1 MENLKR
7 MKTMKTEV
15 TLKLDNELL
24 VALEAEAIRLGIT
37 MEALINQG
45 LTKELLPAIAI
56 WQSGKADWAVRD
68 YLEIK

>member
-1 MENLKR
+1 
-7 MKTMKTEV
+7 MKTEV